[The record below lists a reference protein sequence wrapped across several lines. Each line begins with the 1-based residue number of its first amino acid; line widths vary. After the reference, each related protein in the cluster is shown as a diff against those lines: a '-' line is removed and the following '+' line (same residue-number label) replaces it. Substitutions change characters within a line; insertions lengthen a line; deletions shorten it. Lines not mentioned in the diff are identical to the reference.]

1 MSWAAVL
8 LLAAGAYV
16 FKAVGLVVL
25 GRRAVDG
32 RVVAVAAL
40 LPAAL
45 LTALVMVNSFAGERR
60 LVLDARAVGLVVA
73 VVATWRRAPFVVT
86 VVAAA
91 AATAGVRALARGFL
105 G

>member
-1 MSWAAVL
+1 
-8 LLAAGAYV
+8 
-16 FKAVGLVVL
+16 
-25 GRRAVDG
+25 
-32 RVVAVAAL
+32 
-40 LPAAL
+40 
-45 LTALVMVNSFAGERR
+45 
-60 LVLDARAVGLVVA
+60 VA

>member
-1 MSWAAVL
+1 MSWAAVI
-8 LLAAGAYV
+8 LLAAGAYL
-16 FKAVGLVVL
+16 FKALGLVAL

-45 LTALVMVNSFAGERR
+45 LTALVMVNTFAGDRR
-60 LVLDARAVGLVVA
+60 LVPDARAVGLAVA

-91 AATAGVRALARGFL
+91 VATAGVRAFAGGFS